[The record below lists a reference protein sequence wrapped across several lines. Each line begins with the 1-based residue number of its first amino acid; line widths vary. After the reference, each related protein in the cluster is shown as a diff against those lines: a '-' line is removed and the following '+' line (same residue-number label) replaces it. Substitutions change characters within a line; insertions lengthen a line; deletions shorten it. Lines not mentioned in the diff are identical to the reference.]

1 MIILLYFDW
10 VGRFKELKEWETK
23 IRDACVNSGVE
34 YKGLFSSMNEKWNYV
49 SIYEAESYEHYLAME
64 KEVPR
69 PRMMPHNIVEVL
81 LPREI

>member
-34 YKGLFSSMNEKWNYV
+34 YEGLFGSMNENWNYV
-49 SIYEAESYEHYLAME
+49 SIFEAESYGHYLAME
-64 KEVPR
+64 KKVPR
-69 PRMMPHNIVEVL
+69 PQMMPHNIVEVL
-81 LPREI
+81 LPRNL